1 MREVTTP
8 ESGTL
13 TALAAAGEPPED
25 PRERAVFYWTRA
37 NHLARRAVEDAWRC
51 GQALNEAKA
60 ALPYGAW
67 YPWLES
73 KNIAKR
79 TAARWM
85 ELAREVQ
92 ICQLG
97 RYDNV
102 DAALNSV
109 AKRRLDAYAA
119 GPRFALEQDLAE
131 LRGGAPIS
139 VAPQDR
145 AGDDRAADDRT
156 ADIVPLRESSGDDLE
171 NENYALKA
179 ELVDAHD
186 HVDDLKEQLALAR
199 ENRGGNHEFERDL
212 VKIGKLQD
220 RLRSTTASLRECGH
234 HRQLAEQECQRLYKR
249 LRDLGEHIRP

>member
-1 MREVTTP
+1 MREETTP

-13 TALAAAGEPPED
+13 TALAAASEPPED

-60 ALPYGAW
+60 ALPHGAW
-67 YPWLES
+67 HPWLEN
-73 KNIAKR
+73 KRIAKR

-97 RYDNV
+97 RYDSV

-131 LRGGAPIS
+131 LRGGEPIF

-145 AGDDRAADDRT
+145 AGNDGAADDRT
-156 ADIVPLRESSGDDLE
+156 ADIVPLRESSGDDIE
-171 NENYALKA
+171 NENDALKV
-179 ELVDAHD
+179 ELVDA
-186 HVDDLKEQLALAR
+186 LKEQLALAR
-199 ENRGGNHEFERDL
+199 ENRGGNHEFERAL
-212 VKIGKLQD
+212 VKIGNLQD
-220 RLRSTTASLRECGH
+220 RLRSTATSLRECGH
-234 HRQLAEQECQRLYKR
+234 HRQLAEQECQRLRKR